1 MDIIE
6 FLNDKKNDIVEKWQN
21 AIIDTY
27 PEPAG
32 KFLHGNKNQFANP
45 IGFTVHHELPNIFQ
59 QLITDMNNEVLKK
72 SISDIIRIR
81 AVQDFTPNEALGFI
95 LLLKTIIKNEISQFI
110 NDKEMIES
118 YFKIDGNIDKMMAIA
133 FDSYLDMRMI
143 MADIKLDEV
152 KRRNQKMMERLSKKY
167 QIFEDVAEDDNI
179 NN

>member
-1 MDIIE
+1 MDIIK
-6 FLNDKKNDIVEKWQN
+6 FLNDKRNDIIEKWQN

-27 PEPAG
+27 PQPAG

-45 IGFTVHHELPNIFQ
+45 IGFTVNKELPNIFQ
-59 QLITDMNNEVLKK
+59 QLITDMNADVLKK

-81 AVQDFTPNEALGFI
+81 AVQQFTPNEATSFI
-95 LLLKTIIKNEISQFI
+95 LLLKTIIKNEIFQFI

-118 YFKIDGNIDKMMAIA
+118 YFKLEGNIDKMMAIA
-133 FDSYLDMRMI
+133 YESYLDMRMI

-167 QIFEDVAEDDNI
+167 QIFEDVSEDESI

>member
-6 FLNDKKNDIVEKWQN
+6 LLNDRKKDIIEKWQN

-45 IGFTVHHELPNIFQ
+45 IGFTVHQELPNIFQ
-59 QLITDMNNEVLKK
+59 QLITDMNADMLKK

-95 LLLKTIIKNEISQFI
+95 LLLKTIIKFNE
-110 NDKEMIES
+110 
-118 YFKIDGNIDKMMAIA
+118 
-133 FDSYLDMRMI
+133 
-143 MADIKLDEV
+143 
-152 KRRNQKMMERLSKKY
+152 
-167 QIFEDVAEDDNI
+167 
-179 NN
+179 